1 MAVTKTTL
9 SRAVALT
16 DKSIVVASA
25 TGFAAGYEVKIDG
38 EIMKVTQDYT
48 SGTTIPVLRGRGGT
62 VQATHQASAVVSV
75 GVGSDFPN
83 PTPGATATAYDALWA
98 RSYKSYSVAGAID
111 LPQAAN
117 ELAVR
122 AILGTSTLAM
132 TLAQPG
138 KEIDGALLLIVAAAK
153 SQSTITLPSAS
164 GVGNA
169 GSSYDVITLQ
179 NAGDPAFLFV
189 ACNGVWCLAGGILTG
204 TTTALSG
211 AIA

>member
-1 MAVTKTTL
+1 MALTNTTL
-9 SRAVALT
+9 SSACALG
-16 DKSIVVASA
+16 DKTIVVASA

-38 EIMKVTQDYT
+38 EVMKVTQDYT

-62 VQATHQASAVVSV
+62 VQAAHPSSAVVTV

-83 PTPGATATAYDALWA
+83 PNPGAQAVAYDAFLS
-98 RSYKSYSVAGAID
+98 RSYKSYSAAGAID
-111 LPQAAN
+111 LPTAAN
-117 ELAVR
+117 ELAIRV
-122 AILGTSTLAM
+122 ILGTSTLAM
-132 TLAQPG
+132 TVADPS
-138 KEIDGALLLIVAAAK
+138 KAIDGALMLIVAAAK
-153 SQSTITLPSAS
+153 SQSTITFAT

-179 NAGDPAFLFV
+179 NAGDPALLFV
-189 ACNGVWCLAGGILTG
+189 ACNGVWCLAGGVLTG

>member
-1 MAVTKTTL
+1 MALTNTTL
-9 SRAVALT
+9 SSACALG
-16 DKSIVVASA
+16 DKTIVVASA
-25 TGFAAGYEVKIDG
+25 TGFAAGYEVVIDG
-38 EIMKVTQDYT
+38 EVMNVTQDYT
-48 SGTTIPVLRGRGGT
+48 SGTTISVLRGRGGT
-62 VQATHQASAVVSV
+62 VPIAHQASAIVTV
-75 GVGSDFPN
+75 GIGSDFPQPN
-83 PTPGATATAYDALWA
+83 PGAQATSYDRFLS

-111 LPQAAN
+111 LPTAAN
-117 ELAVR
+117 ELAIRV
-122 AILGTSTLAM
+122 ILGTSTLAM

-138 KEIDGALLLIVAAAK
+138 KEIDGALLLIASSAK